1 VSVRPH
7 RTLAQLEGGHTRS
20 AAPGDIVILPA
31 KARPVSVVLPTLP
44 PPGASTTP
52 APAQVTATTATL
64 PAAAEGAPIDREA
77 RELSALFTSLRGAT
91 PAARINAYDT
101 FSRERPQSRFRTV
114 LEEEAAALRALVVRT
129 DGSTEPV
136 AEDGIDFAPIAR
148 APENTPLS
156 IAIELAPRFGGAVLH
171 SRHRGDRA
179 YVSAPMHAVGRGYF
193 SGVVASEHVR
203 APGVEYFIEGVETSG
218 AIMPLVGTATEPR
231 SAVVDETS
239 PVAIGKRPLVIG
251 TVLTD
256 YASFD
261 ARSRNDF
268 VWQTEG
274 SVGARFGDEG
284 IRAIRSGFGVYRG
297 RGGTLEELD
306 KLGLPG
312 RGVGLTYGH
321 LEGEY
326 AFTPLYSLVL
336 RGILGLK
343 ESGISGGAQAF
354 LRIGNDR
361 RTNLLLGGEVLG
373 GIGLRG
379 ITELQWNTIH
389 RVPIVLR
396 TEVTTQPAGTVRD
409 RPLSPPPNPD
419 GTPGTPTESNGQGE
433 IGVRAI
439 VQVGYRLT
447 DAFTLSG
454 RVSYQ
459 GRTIN
464 HSGPGAGAAVSY
476 EW

>member
-1 VSVRPH
+1 
-7 RTLAQLEGGHTRS
+7 
-20 AAPGDIVILPA
+20 
-31 KARPVSVVLPTLP
+31 
-44 PPGASTTP
+44 
-52 APAQVTATTATL
+52 
-64 PAAAEGAPIDREA
+64 
-77 RELSALFTSLRGAT
+77 
-91 PAARINAYDT
+91 
-101 FSRERPQSRFRTV
+101 V
-114 LEEEAAALRALVVRT
+114 LEEEARALRALVVRT
-129 DGSTEPV
+129 EGAAEP
-136 AEDGIDFAPIAR
+136 AMAAGLDFDPIAR
-148 APENTPLS
+148 APELTPLR
-156 IAIELAPRFGGAVLH
+156 IAIELAPRFTGAVLH
-171 SRHRGDRA
+171 SRHVGA
-179 YVSAPMHAVGRGYF
+179 KTYVSSPMKTVGPGYF
-193 SGVVASEHVR
+193 AATVAADEVR

-218 AIMPLVGTATEPR
+218 GITPLVGSAPDPR
-231 SAVVDETS
+231 SAVVEDTA
-239 PVAIGKRPLVIG
+239 AIAVGTRPLVIG

-261 ARSRNDF
+261 AKSRNDF

-274 SVGARFGDEG
+274 SVGVRFADEG
-284 IRAIRSGFGVYRG
+284 IRAVRSGFGVYRG

-306 KLGLPG
+306 QLGLRG

-326 AFTPLYSLVL
+326 AFTSLYALVL

-354 LRIGNDR
+354 FRVGNDR

-379 ITELQWNTIH
+379 ITELQWNTIR

-396 TEVTTQPAGTVRD
+396 TEVTTQPAGATND
-409 RPLSPPPNPD
+409 SSAGAPPAGTSPP
-419 GTPGTPTESNGQGE
+419 TQSVSNGQGE

-447 DAFTLSG
+447 DAFTLAG

-464 HSGPGAGAAVSY
+464 HSGPGAGAAVTY